1 MNTLASIVSGEPPI
15 NPPPLSIEAQR
26 ISRINIELL
35 EDSFITNEKISS
47 LTTQIEQCL
56 AVLVSQSA
64 RIHGLKGQLDSSQA
78 ECTSL
83 RSRLAE
89 KTKLANAYNR
99 RIRVLEKDLSS
110 VEEVMAT
117 LRAKLRDAKARL
129 DALRRCVAILNYRGA
144 ARVVCTGQGGSR
156 GYRSKLTTHPSSKL
170 LRANSSTSKGR
181 DEGVQEKAA
190 IGVRGGEIAGLENE
204 IEGMRMEL
212 GCEPEQEIEVLKE
225 KLSEIEGKLQCLL
238 SDFVAFGEDQ
248 IDTLENEFQVKDAA
262 IAESE
267 NRIYDLTT
275 EANHHS

>member
-129 DALRRCVAILNYRGA
+129 DALRRCVAILYAEDKKLRTELHT
-144 ARVVCTGQGGSR
+144 RSR
-156 GYRSKLTTHPSSKL
+156 DFVGTSHCRSPM
-170 LRANSSTSKGR
+170 
-181 DEGVQEKAA
+181 
-190 IGVRGGEIAGLENE
+190 GGEI
-204 IEGMRMEL
+204 
-212 GCEPEQEIEVLKE
+212 
-225 KLSEIEGKLQCLL
+225 LS
-238 SDFVAFGEDQ
+238 
-248 IDTLENEFQVKDAA
+248 
-262 IAESE
+262 
-267 NRIYDLTT
+267 R
-275 EANHHS
+275 